1 MDTIGKR
8 IQVMRLKHNL
18 SLQQLAEIVGK
29 SKGNISGY
37 ENDKFEP
44 SAQTIISLAEYF
56 KVSTDWIL
64 KGTEFQNQN
73 DTENENPFYTLKFT
87 DSLSDENLE
96 ELQRYAEYLKY
107 RENQEQRELP
117 SPTKE
122 QEIFSDLATKE
133 PIQISKHIK
142 EETGSEKEKP
152 EEQNFLPVLGY
163 TAAGEPIEIPDDI
176 YSFDDLVAI
185 PLGIKADFAL
195 TVRGDSM
202 EPDIPNGST
211 VAVKKQETVENGQI
225 AIVSLNNHITC
236 KTFRR
241 YNGTVSLHSINRK
254 YDPITIKEED
264 NIEVKIIGRV
274 VR

>member
-1 MDTIGKR
+1 MNISERIFYLLEQQEKTASQLGEYIGVKSSS
-8 IQVMRLKHNL
+8 INGWKNGSFPSSKYIEKIASFFNVSIAYLVTGAEEQSLGKTKIDVIYSLNEDNL
-18 SLQQLAEIVGK
+18 SKA
-29 SKGNISGY
+29 IS
-37 ENDKFEP
+37 
-44 SAQTIISLAEYF
+44 
-56 KVSTDWIL
+56 
-64 KGTEFQNQN
+64 
-73 DTENENPFYTLKFT
+73 
-87 DSLSDENLE
+87 
-96 ELQRYAEYLKY
+96 YAEYLSYK
-107 RENQEQRELP
+107 EEKEKQELLLVSKE
-117 SPTKE
+117 TKKHTGN
-122 QEIFSDLATKE
+122 SKE
-133 PIQISKHIK
+133 PIQISEHIK
-142 EETGSEKEKP
+142 EATGSEKEQP

-163 TAAGEPIEIPDDI
+163 TAAGEPIEVPDDI

-241 YNGTVSLHSINRK
+241 HNGTISLHSINRK